1 MVWEEV
7 MAVYPDLTPIE
18 GSIRVRSNLDE
29 AYINELEVQIKQLTK
44 ELEIYKQYVTLTKF
58 EKYPHE

>member
-1 MVWEEV
+1 
-7 MAVYPDLTPIE
+7 MAVYPDVAVMPIE
-18 GSIRVRSNLDE
+18 VHRAQMELTA
-29 AYINELEVQIKQLTK
+29 AYINELEEQNKRLIE